1 MGARYIL
8 DTNIIIYYL
17 KGQMPSNTAAFIEKK
32 LFLENPNL
40 SVITE
45 IELLG
50 WKKASEG
57 QIEILKDFVKNS
69 NVLELDENIKN
80 KAIEIKR
87 NYKIKLPDAV
97 IAATA
102 LVYDLEL
109 ITRNVKDFES
119 IVELK
124 TKNPWD
130 LQEE

>member
-1 MGARYIL
+1 
-8 DTNIIIYYL
+8 
-17 KGQMPSNTAAFIEKK
+17 MPSNTTDFIEKK

-50 WKKASEG
+50 WKRASNG
-57 QIEILKDFVKNS
+57 QIEVLKDFIKNS
-69 NVLELDENIKN
+69 KVLKLDENIKN
-80 KAIEIKR
+80 KAIEVRR

-109 ITRNVKDFES
+109 ITRNAKDFES
-119 IVELK
+119 IVELRI
-124 TKNPWD
+124 KNPWD

>member
-50 WKKASEG
+50 WKKASDG
-57 QIEILKDFVKNS
+57 QI
-69 NVLELDENIKN
+69 
-80 KAIEIKR
+80 
-87 NYKIKLPDAV
+87 LPDAV

>member
-17 KGQMPSNTAAFIEKK
+17 KGQMPSNTAIFIEKK

-50 WKKASEG
+50 WEKASDG
-57 QIEILKDFVKNS
+57 QIEVLRDFIKNS
-69 NVLELDENIKN
+69 NVLELDENVKN

-124 TKNPWD
+124 IKNPWD
-130 LQEE
+130 LQAN